1 MVSGTDRDYKAL
13 VVRIAVGNREKLKG
27 TGILYIRNLNER
39 VCVFT
44 AAHVISD
51 CFDINGEVYLFLDF
65 YDQKYDN
72 HLIEGAFDKVDQK
85 NANERWVYIPDS
97 YNSYNLNNDIAV
109 ISFPWENWMKE
120 LPTYEFR
127 DAVLNET
134 VYGWGYPQAM
144 NSKST
149 EIEGTCISITGKVG
163 NVISDRYVLN
173 YEALTRE
180 RGVSRHDEMSGYSG
194 TGLFQRENE
203 KVYFTGCLSG
213 AAGEESAGSRVWII
227 SSNVF
232 FRAIEKL
239 DMQPAIPNSF
249 MPYKQDIL
257 EQVEEFSEDV
267 RNFLQDSVDTLIE
280 DKKLL
285 PSQCIHEKSIESA
298 DLLCKTD
305 RKSCKHYWKG
315 QLTRAIC
322 FCEIL
327 GLNPEELSDIKI
339 SDKQDGYTI
348 RIEFLCTEEKVSR
361 CIQLLLEKALLKKT
375 LKNESG
381 IILLWNGQSSVYY
394 TKTIRRSEIRRI
406 IVSIAN
412 TPRQKKKLSEKND
425 FFNIVDGDIEES
437 NIAMIGMG
445 ELFDT
450 VIYDGNGNIEKMRG
464 KFNELIKDAW
474 EVLDEHLE

>member
-51 CFDINGEVYLFLDF
+51 CFDINGEVYLFLVF

-173 YEALTRE
+173 YEAPTRE

>member
-173 YEALTRE
+173 YEAPTRE

-203 KVYFTGCLSG
+203 KVYFIGLTECL
-213 AAGEESAGSRVWII
+213 I
-227 SSNVF
+227 
-232 FRAIEKL
+232 
-239 DMQPAIPNSF
+239 
-249 MPYKQDIL
+249 
-257 EQVEEFSEDV
+257 
-267 RNFLQDSVDTLIE
+267 
-280 DKKLL
+280 
-285 PSQCIHEKSIESA
+285 
-298 DLLCKTD
+298 
-305 RKSCKHYWKG
+305 
-315 QLTRAIC
+315 
-322 FCEIL
+322 
-327 GLNPEELSDIKI
+327 
-339 SDKQDGYTI
+339 
-348 RIEFLCTEEKVSR
+348 
-361 CIQLLLEKALLKKT
+361 
-375 LKNESG
+375 
-381 IILLWNGQSSVYY
+381 
-394 TKTIRRSEIRRI
+394 
-406 IVSIAN
+406 
-412 TPRQKKKLSEKND
+412 
-425 FFNIVDGDIEES
+425 
-437 NIAMIGMG
+437 
-445 ELFDT
+445 
-450 VIYDGNGNIEKMRG
+450 
-464 KFNELIKDAW
+464 
-474 EVLDEHLE
+474 

>member
-1 MVSGTDRDYKAL
+1 M
-13 VVRIAVGNREKLKG
+13 
-27 TGILYIRNLNER
+27 
-39 VCVFT
+39 
-44 AAHVISD
+44 
-51 CFDINGEVYLFLDF
+51 
-65 YDQKYDN
+65 
-72 HLIEGAFDKVDQK
+72 
-85 NANERWVYIPDS
+85 
-97 YNSYNLNNDIAV
+97 
-109 ISFPWENWMKE
+109 
-120 LPTYEFR
+120 
-127 DAVLNET
+127 
-134 VYGWGYPQAM
+134 
-144 NSKST
+144 
-149 EIEGTCISITGKVG
+149 
-163 NVISDRYVLN
+163 
-173 YEALTRE
+173 
-180 RGVSRHDEMSGYSG
+180 
-194 TGLFQRENE
+194 
-203 KVYFTGCLSG
+203 
-213 AAGEESAGSRVWII
+213 WII

-381 IILLWNGQSSVYY
+381 IILLWNGQSSVYF

>member
-1 MVSGTDRDYKAL
+1 
-13 VVRIAVGNREKLKG
+13 
-27 TGILYIRNLNER
+27 
-39 VCVFT
+39 
-44 AAHVISD
+44 
-51 CFDINGEVYLFLDF
+51 
-65 YDQKYDN
+65 
-72 HLIEGAFDKVDQK
+72 
-85 NANERWVYIPDS
+85 
-97 YNSYNLNNDIAV
+97 
-109 ISFPWENWMKE
+109 
-120 LPTYEFR
+120 
-127 DAVLNET
+127 
-134 VYGWGYPQAM
+134 
-144 NSKST
+144 
-149 EIEGTCISITGKVG
+149 
-163 NVISDRYVLN
+163 
-173 YEALTRE
+173 
-180 RGVSRHDEMSGYSG
+180 
-194 TGLFQRENE
+194 
-203 KVYFTGCLSG
+203 
-213 AAGEESAGSRVWII
+213 
-227 SSNVF
+227 
-232 FRAIEKL
+232 
-239 DMQPAIPNSF
+239 MQPAIPNSF

-267 RNFLQDSVDTLIE
+267 RNFLQDSVDT
-280 DKKLL
+280 
-285 PSQCIHEKSIESA
+285 SIESA